1 MTGRDQPRLIV
12 LIGLIGLSIGS
23 SCSQGGAGDVALGS
37 STDAGSLPSQAAGT
51 PDARSTSPG
60 PGANGAGEPP
70 GDGAVVG
77 GGGLGSDAGGSVGAG
92 EAGDARA
99 DTEASSTG
107 DASGGRASDASDAST
122 DVGAG
127 DATGDAGAVNQETG
141 RLAGITAAHN
151 AVRALVQT
159 QPPLPPLVWNP
170 TIADYAQQWA
180 TTLATSM
187 CANPQ
192 HRTSAELE
200 AKDYGEN
207 LAAFGASGT
216 VRGGTVSTAADAVT
230 EWASE
235 KACWTFGTIEGTEK
249 CDKVCY
255 TNLNSDGCGH
265 YTQVVWRTSTELGC
279 GVATCKNGALTE
291 DIWIC
296 NYAPAGNF
304 IGRAPY

>member
-1 MTGRDQPRLIV
+1 MTGRDQASLIG

-23 SCSQGGAGDVALGS
+23 SCSQRGAGDVALGS
-37 STDAGSLPSQAAGT
+37 STDAGSVPSQAAGS

-60 PGANGAGEPP
+60 ASDAGEPP

-77 GGGLGSDAGGSVGAG
+77 GGGGSDAGGSVGGGVG
-92 EAGDARA
+92 ETGDAHEET
-99 DTEASSTG
+99 DASSTR
-107 DASGGRASDASDAST
+107 DASGGHPIDASDAFT
-122 DVGAG
+122 GVGAG
-127 DATGDAGAVNQETG
+127 DAAGEAGSVNQETG

-159 QPPLPPLVWNP
+159 QPPLAPLVWNQ

-192 HRTSAELE
+192 HRTAAELE

-216 VRGGTVSTAADAVT
+216 RNGGTVSTAADAVT

-235 KACWTFGTIEGTEK
+235 KACWTFGTIQGTEK

-255 TNLNSDGCGH
+255 TSLNSDGCGH